1 MNYEV
6 VNLSLASVF
15 LDVCQGNTLVY
26 VYVVVV
32 CVYVFHVI
40 AKKKKMRIRNQ
51 SVHIL

>member
-40 AKKKKMRIRNQ
+40 AKKKLRIRNQ